1 MRRTLLLTGSPGI
14 GKTTVLKKIIA
25 ALGDRAGGFYTEEI
39 LGPGGRKGFRV
50 ITLDGRG
57 VTLAHI
63 DIRSKS
69 KVGRYGVDVSAFER
83 VGVAA
88 LRAAI
93 ERSAVVVFDEIGKM
107 ELFSSQFQSA
117 VIKAIG
123 CGKPVVATAMLAAH
137 PWVDALKTMPG
148 VQTLEITRENRDAI
162 PARVMSWVETLDVKT
177 SAT

>member
-1 MRRTLLLTGSPGI
+1 MRHTLLLTGSPGI
-14 GKTTVLKKIIA
+14 GKTTIIKKIIA
-25 ALGDRAGGFYTEEI
+25 ELGDRAGGFYTEEI

-50 ITLDGRG
+50 LTLDGRG
-57 VTLAHI
+57 VTMAHI

-88 LRAAI
+88 LRGAI
-93 ERSAVVVFDEIGKM
+93 ERSAVVVIDEIGKM

-117 VIKAIG
+117 VIKAIS

-148 VQTLEITRENRDAI
+148 VQTLEVTRANRDAL
-162 PARVMSWVETLDVKT
+162 PARVMSWLESLDVRP
-177 SAT
+177 SAA